1 MYSAYEGASSQ
12 RLIVVAN
19 RLPVSAF
26 KDCDGHW
33 ALQARTP
40 HCPAGLSGAR
50 VAGRGL
56 AGVARMAS
64 EPGAAALHAE
74 RTVTHIMLCH
84 CAGFYLMGR
93 Q

>member
-26 KDCDGHW
+26 KDSDGHW

-40 HCPAGLSGAR
+40 RCPVGA
-50 VAGRGL
+50 
-56 AGVARMAS
+56 
-64 EPGAAALHAE
+64 
-74 RTVTHIMLCH
+74 
-84 CAGFYLMGR
+84 
-93 Q
+93 